1 MTRNSWMR
9 TTALAAALAATVAAL
24 ALVAGCGSQRIT
36 FIYPNE
42 KLDLSLVGSRTPA
55 VYIDTVTD
63 MRPPVQRKGEG
74 HFLKITFPKDNAWE
88 APATTLYAEA
98 LAQDLEQTGLVV
110 LVPLAAQADYRLSAD
125 LMSFTCTLQRSVTS
139 YAVTGLIGGA
149 AGAFIGGGGDN
160 SLKTGIAGALAGMM
174 AIPVPTN
181 NRAEAEVRLTLRD
194 RTGDIVWQ
202 KSCYGEINE
211 RSYVTPTARPDQEM
225 VNRNLTRAVKRA
237 NACLFGQLRQ
247 LLAERARPAPAAA
260 DTSAAA
266 K

>member
-1 MTRNSWMR
+1 MTRREWTR
-9 TTALAAALAATVAAL
+9 AALPLLLAVATLLGAG
-24 ALVAGCGSQRIT
+24 GCGSQRIT

-42 KLDLSLVGSRTPA
+42 KLDLSLIGSRTPA

-63 MRPPVQRKGEG
+63 LRPPVQRRGQG
-74 HFLKITFPKDNAWE
+74 HFLKITFPKDHAWE

-125 LMSFTCTLQRSVTS
+125 IMSFTCTLQRSVTS
-139 YAVTGLIGGA
+139 YVVTGLIGGA
-149 AGAFIGGGGDN
+149 AGAFLGGGGDN
-160 SLKTGIAGALAGMM
+160 SAKTGIVGALAGMM

-181 NRAEAEVRLTLRD
+181 NHAEAEVRLTLRD
-194 RTGDIVWQ
+194 RAGDIVWQ

-211 RSYVTPTARPDQEM
+211 RSYVTPTARPDQQM

-247 LLAERARPAPAAA
+247 VLGERAKPLPAAA
-260 DTSAAA
+260 DSAAA